1 VSVPVAADGE
11 RCLRAT
17 VAYDGTDFWGF
28 QIQAEG
34 RTVQGV
40 LEEALQAITQERVRV
55 VAAGRTDSGTH
66 ALGQVVAFRTQWRH
80 TVGEL
85 HRGWN
90 ALLPKDVVAW
100 SLEEVEAGF
109 HPRFDARSRHYRY
122 TVWNHPVR
130 NPLLRHRALWESRPL
145 DLEAMK
151 GAASLLVGEHDFG
164 TFGSPPKG
172 NCTVRHVH
180 RAEWSRN
187 GECLYLDIEANAFLY
202 RMVRSIVGTL
212 IQVGCGEMTVGEF
225 GSAFRA
231 ADRSLAGPT
240 AAAHGLC
247 LMAVHYEGVP

>member
-1 VSVPVAADGE
+1 MGASVAAEGE

-34 RTVQGV
+34 RTVQHI
-40 LEEALQAITQERVRV
+40 LEEALETITQERIRV
-55 VAAGRTDSGTH
+55 VAAGRTDSGVH
-66 ALGQVVAFRTQWRH
+66 ALGQVVAFRTKWRH

-90 ALLPKDVVAW
+90 AVLPEDVAVW
-100 SLEEVEAGF
+100 SLAKVGLDF

-130 NPLLRHRALWESRPL
+130 NPLLRHRALWECRLL
-145 DLEAMK
+145 DLEAMRD
-151 GAASLLVGEHDFG
+151 AAGLLVGEHDFA
-164 TFGSPPKG
+164 TFGSPPQG
-172 NCTVRHVH
+172 TCTVRCVH
-180 RAEWSRN
+180 RADCTRD

-202 RMVRSIVGTL
+202 RMVRSIAGTL
-212 IQVGCGEMTVGEF
+212 IQVGCGELSVAEF
-225 GSAFRA
+225 ESAFRA

-240 AAAHGLC
+240 APAHGLC
-247 LMAVHYEGVP
+247 LMGVHYEGVP

>member
-1 VSVPVAADGE
+1 MGVPVAADGE
-11 RCLRAT
+11 RHLRAT
-17 VAYDGTDFWGF
+17 IAYDGTDFWGF
-28 QIQAEG
+28 QVQAEG

-40 LEEALQAITQERVRV
+40 LEGALETITQERIRV

-66 ALGQVVAFRTQWRH
+66 ALGQVVAFRTKWRPA
-80 TVGEL
+80 VSEL

-90 ALLPKDVVAW
+90 ALLPRDVVAW
-100 SLEEVEAGF
+100 SLAEVEPGF

-130 NPLLRHRALWESRPL
+130 NPLLRHRALWESRSL
-145 DLEAMK
+145 DLGAMRE
-151 GAASLLVGEHDFG
+151 AASLLVGEHDFR

-172 NCTVRHVH
+172 TCTVRRVH
-180 RAEWSRN
+180 RADWTCD

-202 RMVRSIVGTL
+202 RMVRSIVGTC
-212 IQVGCGEMTVGEF
+212 IQVGCGEMTVAEF